1 MPGQVVERVS
11 VAANAR
17 TDVMTGT
24 PHEFP
29 DAQGNVVTVAAV
41 TEGAAGSLTCTVT
54 VGTRSILEAGH
65 VNGPVTAG
73 FGPVLPDNVI
83 ARGVALPGERIRVFL
98 QNTTGGAI
106 VGTALVDLS

>member
-65 VNGPVTAG
+65 VNGPVT
-73 FGPVLPDNVI
+73 
-83 ARGVALPGERIRVFL
+83 FL